1 MQNRTMT
8 TIVSDACPPAT
19 AVVAPPHL
27 GSTSRFGRVAS
38 LHIGRDNLINVI
50 EVMLDP
56 IVLTFSVWVIG
67 FMEEGELTLPYM
79 ILSLMAF
86 ALTFPGQPRLQESFS
101 RSVIGIISGWLF
113 LATLIFFFGYATKG
127 LSLYP
132 AHAIVTWL
140 WAAPL
145 SQVVANA
152 VLRLAAPLLLRA
164 QGTKRAIIIGM
175 NEQGSQLASR
185 LAESPYSD
193 LQVQGFFDDRNL
205 ERLHAIGHNRPLL
218 GRISEAS
225 EYVNR
230 EQIHLI
236 YISLPMATQ
245 PRIMR
250 LLDELRDTTASIY
263 FVPDLFVTDIIQSRM
278 ETVCDMPVV
287 SVCETPFTGKNGL
300 TKRLSD
306 IVLALLILLL
316 LSPLLLGI
324 ACGVK
329 LTSPGPVIF
338 KQRRYGLDGRE
349 IVVYKFRSMT
359 VCEDGAQITQARKG
373 DQRIT
378 RLGGIL
384 RKTSL
389 DELPQFI
396 NVLQGRMSIVGPRPH
411 AVAHNEQYRKLINGY
426 MVRHKVKPGITGWAQ
441 VNGLRGETDTLD
453 KMKARVDC
461 DLDYLRHWSLGLDL
475 YIILKTVT
483 VVFKDQYA
491 Y

>member
-1 MQNRTMT
+1 MT
-8 TIVSDACPPAT
+8 AIASTAYPEVTIAS
-19 AVVAPPHL
+19 PPHL
-27 GSTSRFGRVAS
+27 GSTSRFSRAAS
-38 LHIGRDNLINVI
+38 LHIGRDNLINLI
-50 EVMLDP
+50 EVILDP
-56 IVLTFSVWVIG
+56 LVLTISVWAIG
-67 FMEEGELTLPYM
+67 FMEEGELTLPYL

-86 ALTFPGQPRLQESFS
+86 SLTFPARPRLQESFG
-101 RSVIGIISGWLF
+101 RSVLSILSGWLF
-113 LATLIFFFGYATKG
+113 LASLIFMFGYATKG

-132 AHAIVTWL
+132 AHAVMTWL
-140 WAAPL
+140 WAAPISL
-145 SQVVANA
+145 VVANA
-152 VLRLAAPLLLRA
+152 LFRLSAPLLLRA
-164 QGTKRAIIIGM
+164 QGAKRAVIIGM
-175 NEQGSQLASR
+175 NEQGSQLACR

-193 LQVQGFFDDRNL
+193 LQMLGFFDDRNI
-205 ERLHAIGHNRPLL
+205 ERLHAVGHSRPLL
-218 GRISEAS
+218 GRISEVA
-225 EYVNR
+225 EYAKR
-230 EQIHLI
+230 EQINLI

-245 PRIMR
+245 PRILR

-287 SVCETPFTGKNGL
+287 SVCETPFTGTNGL
-300 TKRLSD
+300 IKRASD
-306 IVLALLILLL
+306 IALSLLILTLISPILL
-316 LSPLLLGI
+316 AI
-324 ACGVK
+324 AAGVK
-329 LTSPGPVIF
+329 FTSPGPVIF
-338 KQRRYGLDGRE
+338 KQRRYGLDGQE

-359 VCEDGAQITQARKG
+359 VCEDGAQIAQARKG

-441 VNGLRGETDTLD
+441 VNGLRGETETLD
-453 KMKARVDC
+453 KMKARIDC

-475 YIILKTVT
+475 YIIFKTVA

>member
-1 MQNRTMT
+1 MT
-8 TIVSDACPPAT
+8 AIASTTCPPPAT
-19 AVVAPPHL
+19 AAPAPYL
-27 GSTSRFGRVAS
+27 GSTSRFNRVAS

-50 EVMLDP
+50 EVVLDP
-56 IVLTFSVWVIG
+56 IVLTFSVWMIS
-67 FMEEGELTLPYM
+67 FIEEGELTLPYL
-79 ILSLMAF
+79 IVSLMAF
-86 ALTFPGQPRLQESFS
+86 SLTFPAQPRLEESFV
-101 RSVIGIISGWLF
+101 RSLLNIVTGWLF
-113 LATLIFFFGYATKG
+113 LALLIVIFGYATKA

-132 AHAIVTWL
+132 ARAIITWL

-145 SQVVANA
+145 CLIVAHT
-152 VLRLAAPLLLRA
+152 LFRLAAPMLLRA
-164 QGTKRAIIIGM
+164 QGAKRAVIIGM
-175 NEQGSQLASR
+175 NEQGAQLASR

-193 LQVQGFFDDRNL
+193 LQVLGFFDDRNI
-205 ERLHAIGHNRPLL
+205 ERLHAIGHGRPLL
-218 GRISEAS
+218 GRISEAA
-225 EYVNR
+225 EYVKQAQVN
-230 EQIHLI
+230 LI

-278 ETVCDMPVV
+278 ETICDMPVV
-287 SVCETPFTGKNGL
+287 SVCETPFTGTNGL

-306 IVLALLILLL
+306 IVLSLPILLL
-316 LSPLLLGI
+316 ISPILLVV
-324 ACGVK
+324 AAGVK
-329 LTSPGPVIF
+329 LSSPGPVIF
-338 KQRRYGLDGRE
+338 KQRRYGLDGQE

-359 VCEDGAQITQARKG
+359 VCEDGGQIAQARKG

-378 RLGGIL
+378 RLGAVL

-389 DELPQFI
+389 DELPQFV

-441 VNGLRGETDTLD
+441 VNGLRGETETLD
-453 KMKARVDC
+453 KMKARVEC

-475 YIILKTVT
+475 YIILKTVG

>member
-1 MQNRTMT
+1 MT
-8 TIVSDACPPAT
+8 ALASTTGPAP
-19 AVVAPPHL
+19 APAVAPPHL

-38 LHIGRDNLINVI
+38 LQVGRDNLINII
-50 EVMLDP
+50 EVVLDP
-56 IVLTFSVWVIG
+56 MVLTLSVWVIA
-67 FMEEGELTLPYM
+67 FMEEGELTLPYL

-86 ALTFPGQPRLQESFS
+86 SLTFPARPRLEESFA
-101 RSVIGIISGWLF
+101 RSVLSIVSGWLL
-113 LATLIFFFGYATKG
+113 LATLIIFFGYATKA
-127 LSLYP
+127 LSLYS

-145 SQVVANA
+145 SLVVANG
-152 VLRLAAPLLLRA
+152 LFRMAAPFLLQA
-164 QGTKRAIIIGM
+164 QGAKRAIIIGM
-175 NEQGSQLASR
+175 NEQGSQLACR
-185 LAESPYSD
+185 LSDSPYTD
-193 LQVQGFFDDRNL
+193 MQVLGFFDDRNI
-205 ERLHAIGHNRPLL
+205 ERLHAIGHDRPLL
-218 GRISEAS
+218 GRISESAS
-225 EYVNR
+225 YVKQ
-230 EQIHLI
+230 EQVHLI

-263 FVPDLFVTDIIQSRM
+263 FVPDMFVTDIIQSRM

-287 SVCETPFTGKNGL
+287 SVCETPFTGTNGVI
-300 TKRLSD
+300 KRLSD
-306 IVLALLILLL
+306 IVLSLIILLM
-316 LSPLLLGI
+316 LSPILLGI

-329 LTSPGPVIF
+329 FTSPGPVIF
-338 KQRRYGLDGRE
+338 KQRRYGLDGQE

-359 VCEDGAQITQARKG
+359 VCEDGAQVVQARKG
-373 DQRIT
+373 DQRVT
-378 RLGGIL
+378 RLGAIL

-483 VVFKDQYA
+483 IVFKDQYA